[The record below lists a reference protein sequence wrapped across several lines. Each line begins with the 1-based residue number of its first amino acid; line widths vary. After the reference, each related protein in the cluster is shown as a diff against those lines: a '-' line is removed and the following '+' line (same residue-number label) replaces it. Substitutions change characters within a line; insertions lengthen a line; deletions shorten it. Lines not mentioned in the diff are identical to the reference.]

1 MIGFYAVVLFGLC
14 FFQSSSSSKCNWSY
28 CVAVIP
34 NRKARAATKSRKA
47 ADTPTTTTRASR
59 RKVVVN
65 GSYERPGRTN
75 INAMQWF
82 KTTFLLQ
89 CSSLLRPTSTPR
101 HPPPPPASPRVSR
114 RRYIT
119 RQRAGNGKDRRCM
132 KRVKQP
138 SCSYQDHIS
147 LCILT

>member
-1 MIGFYAVVLFGLC
+1 MLLVYV
-14 FFQSSSSSKCNWSY
+14 FFESSSSSKCSWSY
-28 CVAVIP
+28 CVVIP

-89 CSSLLRPTSTPR
+89 CSSECPGLPQHRATR
-101 HPPPPPASPRVSR
+101 RRPPASPRAVR

-119 RQRAGNGKDRRCM
+119 RQNAGNGKDRRCM